1 MARKLHLVFAR
12 RRGARARKY
21 RPFVLYGFERIRNGA
36 IVSSKINGFSLM
48 TLTGIRAL
56 YRRLKRTTF
65 NGGECRLRRYV
76 RRKFHFVLLIFG
88 EIYTYENTRNTISAT
103 RAPVR
108 SSIAIYLSSFY
119 CFPNVAGFYLPYVWL
134 ELVGLPAMPESTEN
148 KSHPRLRIHDVYSG
162 ALITLQDSHFQ
173 AGEWLQRKLN
183 S

>member
-36 IVSSKINGFSLM
+36 IVSSKINRFRLM
-48 TLTGIRAL
+48 ILTGIWAL
-56 YRRLKRTTF
+56 YRCLKRTTF
-65 NGGECRLRRYV
+65 NVGEYRLRRTHTGNFILFSLYSA
-76 RRKFHFVLLIFG
+76 RYTRMKTREIRFPRLAHQFVLQSLS
-88 EIYTYENTRNTISAT
+88 TY
-103 RAPVR
+103 
-108 SSIAIYLSSFY
+108 LFFY

-148 KSHPRLRIHDVYSG
+148 KSHPRLRIHDVYDD
-162 ALITLQDSHFQ
+162 ALITLQGSHFQ